1 MEKTANQIKAD
12 KWVEA
17 HYGDAS
23 ETIKEVAHA
32 SYYSGLVDKQEE
44 MRYGQTI

>member
-1 MEKTANQIKAD
+1 MERTTNQIKAD

-23 ETIKEVAHA
+23 ETFKAVAHA

-44 MRYGQTI
+44 MRNGETV

>member
-1 MEKTANQIKAD
+1 MEKTANQTKAD

-23 ETIKEVAHA
+23 EAIKAVAHA
-32 SYYSGLVDKQEE
+32 SYFSGLVDKQEE
-44 MRYGQTI
+44 MRNGETV

>member
-12 KWVEA
+12 KGVEA

-23 ETIKEVAHA
+23 ETIKAVAHA
-32 SYYSGLVDKQEE
+32 SYFSGLVDKQEE
-44 MRYGQTI
+44 MRNGETV